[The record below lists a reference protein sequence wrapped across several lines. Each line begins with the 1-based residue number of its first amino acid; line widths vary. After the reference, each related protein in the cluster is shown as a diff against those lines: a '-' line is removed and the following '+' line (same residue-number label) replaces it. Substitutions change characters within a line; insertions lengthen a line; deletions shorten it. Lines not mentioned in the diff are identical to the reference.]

1 MTVITRFAPSPSGF
15 LHVGNARSAVI
26 NWAYANS
33 KEGKFLL
40 RIDDTDSERS
50 KIEFEKA
57 IKNDL
62 EWLGITWKKSFNQSD
77 RISIYNKKI
86 DILKESGKIYPCFE
100 TPEELSLKR
109 KNLLT
114 AGQPPIYD
122 RSALKLDQNQ
132 INELM
137 NQGKKPHWRFR
148 LEDKRIEWN
157 DIIKGRVIF
166 EGKKLS
172 DPILI
177 REDGSLLYHLPSVI
191 DDIDEKIT
199 DIIRGEDHISN
210 TAYHIQLF
218 EALGSAA
225 PNFGHHPFLTDN
237 KGKSFGKRIG
247 SLSVQDLKNQGFEN
261 ITVIN
266 YLLNIGTSNN
276 INNYKDIKSL
286 IDEFK
291 INVLSSSS
299 PKFSLEFLKS
309 LNKDILK
316 KFDFI
321 DVEKKFDKLGI
332 QADEKFWL
340 FAKNNINFFKEIVNW
355 WQIVDSNKSFIIKD
369 KEFLSIA
376 FNLLPIEPFN
386 IKTWD
391 IWTSEIEKKTSRKGK
406 DLFMPLRLA
415 LTGLEKGPELKYLIP
430 LLSRKKI
437 EKRLG
442 F

>member
-299 PKFSLEFLKS
+299 PKFSLEFLKF